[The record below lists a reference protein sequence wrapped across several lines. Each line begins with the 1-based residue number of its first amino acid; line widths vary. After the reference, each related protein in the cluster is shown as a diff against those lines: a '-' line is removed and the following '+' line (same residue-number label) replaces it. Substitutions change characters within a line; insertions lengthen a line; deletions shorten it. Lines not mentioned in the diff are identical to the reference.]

1 MVQVGTW
8 MYGNGE
14 EQQFTDLAYIYS
26 RSNTTQIEH
35 FCSQLPFWEQGNE
48 WISMASM

>member
-14 EQQFTDLAYIYS
+14 EQQFTDLAYIIADLTLL
-26 RSNTTQIEH
+26 R
-35 FCSQLPFWEQGNE
+35 
-48 WISMASM
+48 